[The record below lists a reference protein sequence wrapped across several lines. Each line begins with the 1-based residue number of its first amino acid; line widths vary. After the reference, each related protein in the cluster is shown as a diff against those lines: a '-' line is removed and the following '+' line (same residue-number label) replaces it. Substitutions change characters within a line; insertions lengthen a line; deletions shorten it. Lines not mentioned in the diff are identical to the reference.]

1 MENKKDIL
9 NGLKKSQRPTVP
21 DGFYDQFWSDLMERI
36 QNESGILG
44 QLKKTEKPGVPQ
56 DFFANLTSSI
66 VAEEPTFVV
75 DELQKREKPT
85 LPANY
90 FDQNTERIMAAVKAE
105 GKDQKK
111 GGKVINMRLVTIISA
126 VAAAIL
132 IIFTVINFS
141 GPTKENG
148 MANDTTPKDSIPQ
161 EVISTE
167 DDYDD
172 YLAYLDEDEII
183 DYIIENDIEI
193 EDSTEIV
200 EYEDYLDFSEED
212 IEDYYFDLL

>member
-1 MENKKDIL
+1 VENKKDIL
-9 NGLKKSQRPTVP
+9 NGLRKSQRPTVP
-21 DGFYDQFWSDLMERI
+21 DGFYDQFWSDLLKRI
-36 QNESGILG
+36 QDESGILG
-44 QLKKTEKPGVPQ
+44 QLKKTEKPAVPEN
-56 DFFANLTSSI
+56 FFANLTSSI
-66 VAEEPTFVV
+66 AAEEPILSV

-90 FDQNTERIMAAVKAE
+90 FDQSMELIMAAVKAE
-105 GKDQKK
+105 GQNKKK

-126 VAAAIL
+126 VAAAIA

-148 MANDTTPKDSIPQ
+148 FANDDTPMDSIPQ

-193 EDSTEIV
+193 EDSIEMV
-200 EYEDYLDFSEED
+200 EYEDYFDFSEED
-212 IEDYYFDLL
+212 IEDYYLDLL

>member
-9 NGLKKSQRPTVP
+9 NGLRKSQRPTVP

-44 QLKKTEKPGVPQ
+44 QLKKTEKPAIPE

-66 VAEEPTFVV
+66 TAEEPTFSV

-85 LPANY
+85 LPVNY
-90 FDQNTERIMAAVKAE
+90 FDQSTEQIMAAVKAE
-105 GKDQKK
+105 EKKK

-126 VAAAIL
+126 VAAAIA

-148 MANDTTPKDSIPQ
+148 VAYDEIPKDSIPQ

-193 EDSTEIV
+193 EDSTEMV
-200 EYEDYLDFSEED
+200 EYEDYFDFSEED